1 LKKQVIQ
8 LTRPVFLVFAVML
21 AFVAA
26 PRTADAEQSGVP
38 LPTLSKAVKGEQC
51 VEPANIMRREHMNF
65 LTHQRDETLREGIRG
80 KKYSLQQCTECH
92 ATADPEIEEGK
103 VRTLQ
108 PFCTQCHEYA
118 AVKLDCFACHNPTL
132 PLDKSSRILN
142 KPDHEIATLQQM
154 IVSHL
159 SEGITATPE
168 DMKNQKETSQ

>member
-1 LKKQVIQ
+1 
-8 LTRPVFLVFAVML
+8 ML
-21 AFVAA
+21 ALVAA
-26 PRTADAEQSGVP
+26 PRTAGAEQSGVP
-38 LPTLSKAVKGEQC
+38 LPVLSKAIKGEQC
-51 VEPANIMRREHMNF
+51 VEPANVMRREHMNY

-92 ATADPEIEEGK
+92 ATAAPEIEEGK

-142 KPDHEIATLQQM
+142 TPNHDTSALQQM

-159 SEGITATPE
+159 NEGVAAAPG
-168 DMKNQKETSQ
+168 DVNYQKEISQ

>member
-1 LKKQVIQ
+1 MKKQVIQ
-8 LTRPVFLVFAVML
+8 LTGSLFLVFAIVL
-21 AFVAA
+21 AFVATSK
-26 PRTADAEQSGVP
+26 TADAEQSGVP
-38 LPTLSKAVKGEQC
+38 LPILSKAVKGEQC

-65 LTHQRDETLREGIRG
+65 LSHQRDETLREGIRG

-92 ATADPEIEEGK
+92 ATVDPEIKEGK

-118 AVKLDCFACHNPTL
+118 SVKLDCFACHNPTL

-142 KPDHEIATLQQM
+142 KPAHDTAALQQM

-159 SEGITATPE
+159 SDGVAATSD
-168 DMKNQKETSQ
+168 DMNNEKETSQ